1 MSERYST
8 TRIPYA
14 RALGAPPVMGG
25 TYDGADLARTSAR
38 PGAYDAL
45 QLPSLHNGR
54 RLDRTI
60 ASTSPTNPEPS
71 ALPNAA

>member
-14 RALGAPPVMGG
+14 RALGAPPVMDG

-54 RLDRTI
+54 RRDRTA

-71 ALPNAA
+71 ALTDAA

>member
-1 MSERYST
+1 MSERYTT

-14 RALGAPPVMGG
+14 RPVGAPPVMAG

-45 QLPSLHNGR
+45 QLPSLQNGR
-54 RLDRTI
+54 RRDRATP
-60 ASTSPTNPEPS
+60 STAPTNPEPS
-71 ALPNAA
+71 ALHDAA

>member
-45 QLPSLHNGR
+45 QLPSLQNGR
-54 RLDRTI
+54 RLDRATS
-60 ASTSPTNPEPS
+60 STSPTNPEPS
-71 ALPNAA
+71 ELPNAA